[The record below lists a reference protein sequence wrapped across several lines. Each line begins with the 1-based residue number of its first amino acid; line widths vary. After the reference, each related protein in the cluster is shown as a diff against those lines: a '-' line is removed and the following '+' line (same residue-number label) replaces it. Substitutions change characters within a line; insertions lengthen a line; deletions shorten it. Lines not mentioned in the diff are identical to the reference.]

1 MNFLFS
7 IQSVINTLTWLM
19 HILCDICVPYYIYI
33 FSRWFFFL
41 SFSLLISHRIASC
54 AHIFMQIYYLKIAF
68 DAEESAL
75 IEAAC
80 GWLRDKNVCRHTIA
94 FGKKWDKR
102 TKDIIESIS
111 IYRLACWWLLFSI
124 GIRSRI
130 ERERKKNCMHKI
142 NMHKTDEKKNR
153 KNQ

>member
-33 FSRWFFFL
+33 FSRWFL
-41 SFSLLISHRIASC
+41 SLSLLISHRIASC
-54 AHIFMQIYYLKIAF
+54 AHIFYADLLFENCIRRRRKCTHWGCMR
-68 DAEESAL
+68 L
-75 IEAAC
+75 IERQKCMSAHDRV
-80 GWLRDKNVCRHTIA
+80 WE
-94 FGKKWDKR
+94 KWDKR

-111 IYRLACWWLLFSI
+111 IYRLGWWWLLFSI

-130 ERERKKNCMHKI
+130 ERERERKKLYAQN
-142 NMHKTDEKKNR
+142 
-153 KNQ
+153 